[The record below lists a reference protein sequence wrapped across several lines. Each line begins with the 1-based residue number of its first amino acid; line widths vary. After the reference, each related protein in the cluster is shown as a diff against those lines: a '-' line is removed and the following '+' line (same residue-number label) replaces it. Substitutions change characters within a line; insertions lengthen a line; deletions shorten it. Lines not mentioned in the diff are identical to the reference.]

1 MDPNGGRPQFGLSM
15 PKEDFM
21 ENIDNYKVNKFLDIG
36 NNDNLILQGVSF
48 LPQFMIYL

>member
-36 NNDNLILQGVSF
+36 NNDNLILVNF
-48 LPQFMIYL
+48 LFS